1 MDLFMRGKSPAF
13 RIWIVFLTF
22 AAGFVNVAAMR
33 RFASNISHHTGN
45 MSKIAFFISERNFG
59 PLADLLIAVICF
71 FTGAFVSGLMFY
83 QRKFALKKR
92 YGIFLM
98 SFSLCFLTI
107 SFFYIP
113 KKFQIA
119 ILAFILGMQNGMFIY
134 YGDVIVRTTHITG
147 YLTDAAFSLGMAV
160 RGDKTKIPIAFFYLI
175 NIAAFL
181 TGGIFSGVMEKTYIF
196 PLCACMYFS
205 AGLYYFILRKTTLHR

>member
-1 MDLFMRGKSPAF
+1 MRGKSAAF
-13 RIWIVFLTF
+13 KIWIVFLTF

-33 RFASNISHHTGN
+33 LLASTVSHHTGN
-45 MSKIAFFISERNFG
+45 ISRIALFISEKNYN
-59 PLADLLIAVICF
+59 PLTVSLIAVICF

-98 SFSLCFLTI
+98 SFSVCFLAL

-113 KKFQIA
+113 KKIQIA

-147 YLTDAAFSLGMAV
+147 YLTDAAFALGMAV
-160 RGDKTKIPIAFFYLI
+160 RGDKTKIPIALFYLI
-175 NIAAFL
+175 NIFAFL
-181 TGGIFSGVMEKTYIF
+181 TGGILSGFTEKTYIF
-196 PLCACMYFS
+196 PFCACMYFS

>member
-1 MDLFMRGKSPAF
+1 MRGKSAAF
-13 RIWIVFLTF
+13 RFWIVFLTF
-22 AAGFVNVAAMR
+22 AAGFVNVAVMR
-33 RFASNISHHTGN
+33 LFAATVSHHTGN
-45 MSKIAFFISERNFG
+45 MSKIAFFISERNFNLLGG
-59 PLADLLIAVICF
+59 PLIAVFCF

-98 SFSLCFLTI
+98 SFSVCFAVI

-113 KKFQIA
+113 KKIQIA

-147 YLTDAAFSLGMAV
+147 CLTDAAFALGMAV
-160 RGDKTKIPIAFFYLI
+160 RGDTIKIPLALFYLV
-175 NIAAFL
+175 NIVAFL
-181 TGGIFSGVMEKTYIF
+181 MGGILSGVMEKTYIF
-196 PLCACMYFS
+196 LLCACMYFS
-205 AGLYYFILRKTTLHR
+205 AGLYYFILRKTILHR